1 MGPPPSIPPLPLTPI
16 VTDASKGGEK
26 RKDNRKEPIDGE
38 SLAEEEKP
46 VEGGSQNNE
55 VVDLDATIV
64 ITPASTLIL
73 GSVRRDLVEK
83 ALAVAED
90 FLTKPLGR
98 VIEETHKVTLR
109 QFLLQYSYLSAFL
122 AHKDLLEYEH
132 ETEMHR

>member
-1 MGPPPSIPPLPLTPI
+1 MGPPSSIPPLPLTPI

-26 RKDNRKEPIDGE
+26 RKDVRKEPVDGE
-38 SLAEEEKP
+38 SLAKEEKP

-64 ITPASTLIL
+64 ITPASTSIL

-109 QFLLQYSYLSAFL
+109 QFLL
-122 AHKDLLEYEH
+122 
-132 ETEMHR
+132 